1 MQKTIGIIVLLTLC
15 LFCLSVGPGYSA
27 DKPAA
32 KEQAKVEQPAPTPEQ
47 QAIAAQFATLT
58 TQIATYQAIIEEIQG
73 KIAVCQGKQEGLKQ
87 QFQAA
92 GKKNKK

>member
-32 KEQAKVEQPAPTPEQ
+32 KLDQKDRTIIVLQYQGLQKDNQLMQAQFEKNQAKMQELAKIIKAWDTSGVKAPA
-47 QAIAAQFATLT
+47 
-58 TQIATYQAIIEEIQG
+58 
-73 KIAVCQGKQEGLKQ
+73 KIGEGL
-87 QFQAA
+87 
-92 GKKNKK
+92 